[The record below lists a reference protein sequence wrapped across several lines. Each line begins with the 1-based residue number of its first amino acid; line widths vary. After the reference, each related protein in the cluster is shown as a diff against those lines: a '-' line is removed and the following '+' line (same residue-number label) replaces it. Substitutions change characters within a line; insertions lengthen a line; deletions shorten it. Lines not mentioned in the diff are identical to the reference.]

1 VTAAAPPLRTLLVD
15 DEAPARAKL
24 RRLVAAAPRLAVV
37 GEAASG
43 TEALERITALAPDL
57 VFLDV
62 QMPGGTGF
70 DVLEALPEA
79 GRPLVIFSTA
89 YDAFALRAFDVA
101 AVDYLLKPYD
111 EPRFQAAV
119 ARAAQRAAGAGSA
132 GASLTSMSPAAASLA
147 GGEAASDPSASLAA
161 PPAGLPRLLA
171 EVRQQPL
178 ERLLVRDG
186 EAWLAVRLDTVH
198 RLESQDKH
206 VRVHSA
212 AGVYLVRQPLRSLEA
227 RLDPRRFVR
236 VHRGE
241 LVRLDAV
248 ARLEPWTHGD
258 SILTLADGA
267 TVVLSRTYRD
277 EFLARWQ
284 R

>member
-1 VTAAAPPLRTLLVD
+1 MTPPAPPLRTLLVD

-24 RRLVAAAPRLAVV
+24 KRFLSAEPRLLLV

-43 TEALERITALAPDL
+43 TEALAAISALAPAL
-57 VFLDV
+57 VFLDI
-62 QMPGGTGF
+62 QMPGGSGF

-79 GRPLVIFSTA
+79 GRPLIIFSTA
-89 YDAFALRAFDVA
+89 FDAFALRAFDAA

-111 EPRFQAAV
+111 EPRF
-119 ARAAQRAAGAGSA
+119 RASVERALQLAAGATATPTSVA
-132 GASLTSMSPAAASLA
+132 GPPAATAT
-147 GGEAASDPSASLAA
+147 
-161 PPAGLPRLLA
+161 GLPRLLD

-206 VRVHSA
+206 VRVHSSSGA
-212 AGVYLVRQPLRSLEA
+212 YLLRQPLRSLEA
-227 RLDPRRFVR
+227 RLDPRHFVR

-241 LVRLDAV
+241 LIRLDAV
-248 ARLEPWTHGD
+248 VRLEPWTHGD
-258 SILTLADGA
+258 SILTLEGGA
-267 TVVLSRTYRD
+267 TVILSRTYR
-277 EFLARWQ
+277 EAFLARWQ